1 MPIRVCLGH
10 IYKRVSRYLEFLGKC
25 DFCSPR
31 TCDTNVPLIYSIDFC
46 RPASNKIYIYPY
58 KYIINI
64 NVGLKKYIFLHIGD
78 FLVVILSC
86 S

>member
-1 MPIRVCLGH
+1 MTIRVCFGH
-10 IYKRVSRYLEFLGKC
+10 IYKRVSKYLEFLANCG
-25 DFCSPR
+25 FCGPINCNS
-31 TCDTNVPLIYSIDFC
+31 NFFQIYSIDFC

-78 FLVVILSC
+78 CLVEFVI
-86 S
+86 